1 MPAHQHAEL
10 PAKGKLHGLQ
20 EILFGSDALY
30 FHEGSLR
37 QILHCEC
44 RTCREWFVE
53 ELSVNLVH
61 LGEILDVGEHNGSLD
76 HVAEIKAGCA
86 HDFAGVVQR
95 LACLLLDAALNEL
108 ARCRVQWNL
117 AGCEYESVNFDS
129 LAVWADSCRCFS
141 VLIAFIILVF

>member
-95 LACLLLDAALNEL
+95 LANSPVAGFNGIWPDANTNPLTSIAWLYGPI
-108 ARCRVQWNL
+108 A
-117 AGCEYESVNFDS
+117 AG
-129 LAVWADSCRCFS
+129 AFS
-141 VLIAFIILVF
+141 VLIAFIILVFLDY